1 MRDRPRTRAGRLCSG
16 LVPALLVCALPSMAL
31 AATPRIPEPTHL
43 GMGLGIGS
51 LAYGISAKYYLDA
64 SGSIQ
69 GNMGIQPTQSRSR
82 NGDIFALGADY
93 LFEFG
98 AFASANNIDLAL
110 GVGPGLSAAFSTLG
124 YAAFD
129 VNACFS
135 AQILFHELP
144 MDFAFEYRPAL
155 RLKSSA
161 LYDEPGRVVYSLA
174 NFGVQLRYYFSMD

>member
-1 MRDRPRTRAGRLCSG
+1 MNTRARAATLLAPLLAILAS
-16 LVPALLVCALPSMAL
+16 LPSPALARS
-31 AATPRIPEPTHL
+31 PRIQEPTHL

-51 LAYGISAKYYLDA
+51 LAYGVSAKYYID
-64 SGSIQ
+64 STGSIQ

-82 NGDIFALGADY
+82 NGDIFAIGADY

-110 GVGPGLSAAFSTLG
+110 GVGPGVSVAVTTLG

-144 MDFAFEYRPAL
+144 LDFAFEYRPAL
-155 RLKSSA
+155 RYKSTA
-161 LYDEPGRVVYSLA
+161 LYDERGRLVYTLG